1 MKAVDIVGYDGFN
14 ASNDLLG
21 LRNGARH
28 ELVADMAWQLAG
40 IIVYLTITPAMGFQK
55 QLWVERGSCIWG
67 SLPSR

>member
-28 ELVADMAWQLAG
+28 ELVADMAWQLTG
-40 IIVYLTITPAMGFQK
+40 IVVYLTGTPAMGLQK
-55 QLWVERGSCIWG
+55 NLSAERGSRIWG
-67 SLPSR
+67 TLPSR

>member
-28 ELVADMAWQLAG
+28 ELVADMAWQLTG

-55 QLWVERGSCIWG
+55 KALGGEGVKHLGK
-67 SLPSR
+67 LA